1 MIILSISHRSS
12 GLASRINDSLLSMKR
27 DRSMGNGARKN
38 PLHFGADQDK
48 ELDPE
53 ILDLG
58 HFGPQRRCT
67 LY

>member
-1 MIILSISHRSS
+1 MEQ
-12 GLASRINDSLLSMKR
+12 G
-27 DRSMGNGARKN
+27 KN

-48 ELDPE
+48 ELALE

-58 HFGPQRRCT
+58 HFGPRRRCK